1 MRGIIQPTIHC
12 RRVCLVL
19 LNHHAPPGQGSKR
32 GRRSPSMIPY
42 EHNSL
47 LPESAKGSEWLQLQS
62 PSDNLH
68 SPPPALIAA
77 LSRSLGTAGLPV
89 VSSAVQGGIV
99 GAL

>member
-1 MRGIIQPTIHC
+1 
-12 RRVCLVL
+12 
-19 LNHHAPPGQGSKR
+19 
-32 GRRSPSMIPY
+32 MIPY

-77 LSRSLGTAGLPV
+77 LSRYGGAAGCELSRV
-89 VSSAVQGGIV
+89 GRHCGSTLTTGAFVSTPWQLHAVSWERR
-99 GAL
+99 L